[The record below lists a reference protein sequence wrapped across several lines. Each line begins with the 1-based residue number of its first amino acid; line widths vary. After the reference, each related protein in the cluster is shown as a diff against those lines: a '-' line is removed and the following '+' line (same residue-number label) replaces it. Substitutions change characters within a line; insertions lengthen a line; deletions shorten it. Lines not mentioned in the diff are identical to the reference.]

1 MISTV
6 FLGVYLERLFP
17 QVSSP
22 NHSVYIWR
30 PMHTYSDE
38 IHLRASM
45 QTHAHLGRDQCPRF
59 VFRHGRSVESS
70 VGTTAAL
77 TVFIPFDGPSH
88 EEDGALSSFGDLSR
102 KYG

>member
-6 FLGVYLERLFP
+6 FLGAPVST
-17 QVSSP
+17 VSSP

-30 PMHTYSDE
+30 PTHTYSDE
-38 IHLRASM
+38 IHLGALM

-59 VFRHGRSVESS
+59 VFQRGRSVESGA
-70 VGTTAAL
+70 GTTAAL

-88 EEDGALSSFGDLSR
+88 EEHTAL
-102 KYG
+102 